1 MKKIIAIILVLVNIF
16 SLVSC
21 ENEQNDT
28 TTAQTTNSTN
38 LPEQSETKVYYRR
51 GHLFAEAETRVLY
64 FHDLWTL
71 YQYNKIT
78 EEYAVFCFD
87 PLCKH
92 GKNCISNRFSYLNP
106 HAVASG
112 SMSMEYCAADNRY
125 YFTRGEQIY
134 SISFDGSDIKIDCSF
149 GEVGKFENDQG
160 NSNQLNLNGSNW
172 VGHMGIYGQY
182 VYFFAVD
189 AEKGTR
195 VLKRYDVNT
204 EEISDILHQSKG
216 VITFY
221 GFHGEYL
228 YIGVIGEEYGVYRM
242 NLDGTD
248 MIKLHDDLIS
258 DTSAWGIF
266 DGKCIYNTPRPQ
278 DGIYGIEAYNIETGN
293 KEALLSSEQY
303 VKLLAVT
310 EDLIYYTKE
319 EPRTVGYHVS
329 NLTGMDDKEVT
340 NDYSRIYCL
349 DKKTGESQIVF
360 DDLSCW
366 VHDIHFMGDTVM
378 INGYFC
384 TVSETDAKKAPAA
397 FTAKINEDGMFTEI
411 TEPE

>member
-1 MKKIIAIILVLVNIF
+1 MKKIIAILLVLCMIF
-16 SLVSC
+16 CFVSC
-21 ENEQNDT
+21 GEQADT
-28 TTAQTTNSTN
+28 TTTANSTEN
-38 LPEQSETKVYYRR
+38 PIEQEQPASKVYYRR

-78 EEYAVFCFD
+78 EESDVFCFD

-92 GKNCISNRFSYLNP
+92 GKNCISARFSYLNP
-106 HAVASG
+106 LAVASG

-134 SISFDGSDIKIDCSF
+134 SVSFDGSDVKIACSF
-149 GEVGKFENDQG
+149 GEVGKFENDE
-160 NSNQLNLNGSNW
+160 NDNNLNGNNKVS
-172 VGHMGIYGQY
+172 HMQIYGQY
-182 VYFFAVD
+182 VYFFTVD

-195 VLKRYDVNT
+195 VLKRYDVKT
-204 EEISDILHQSKG
+204 KETSEVLHQSKG

-221 GFHGEYL
+221 GFHEEYL

-242 NLDGTD
+242 SLDGTD
-248 MIKLHDDLIS
+248 MTKLHDNLIS

-266 DGKCIYNTPRPQ
+266 DDECIYNVTRPQ
-278 DGIYGIEAYNIETGN
+278 EGIYGIEAYHIENGN
-293 KEALLSSEQY
+293 KETLLSSEQHLT
-303 VKLLAVT
+303 LLAVT
-310 EDLIYYTKE
+310 EDSIYYTKK
-319 EPRTVGYHVS
+319 EPRLLGYNVS
-329 NLTGMDDKEVT
+329 PIGTREVF
-340 NDYSRIYCL
+340 NDNSRIYCL
-349 DKKTGESQIVF
+349 DKKTFENKIVF
-360 DDLSCW
+360 DDITCG
-366 VHDIHFMGDTVM
+366 VNDIHFSGNTVM